1 MPKTAPAIGTPV
13 ITYPVDNQHAPVGQ
27 SIKLQWTEAKGTEG
41 YRCRILQLQ
50 GEPDRTNQSE
60 PYVNDFSDSTS
71 ASRHYLTLDGS
82 KVKGGYW
89 YKFVVE
95 AYAKGQESTWSNWC
109 YVYIDSGTL
118 AKAEVVTPVDMATYE
133 GYQSIKFDW
142 NPVAG
147 ADGYE
152 YGVKRLSGM
161 PDRTNENEPGV
172 ELGRDKTTKTE
183 FTLSASQ
190 VNPR

>member
-1 MPKTAPAIGTPV
+1 M
-13 ITYPVDNQHAPVGQ
+13 
-27 SIKLQWTEAKGTEG
+27 
-41 YRCRILQLQ
+41 
-50 GEPDRTNQSE
+50 
-60 PYVNDFSDSTS
+60 
-71 ASRHYLTLDGS
+71 
-82 KVKGGYW
+82 
-89 YKFVVE
+89 VE

-152 YGVKRLSGM
+152 YVVKRLSGM

-190 VNPR
+190 VIPGYWYKFVVRAYASRMEESWSLWTYCYVDAEKPVISSPTAWTENLLAAASQ